1 MSAVPGATM
10 GEVLRFHAG
19 RRPDKPAFETLDGR
33 SLSFGQLNRRVN
45 RLCAALHQWGLRKGD
60 RVAVLSRNRPEYME
74 AFGVSKAGYIVVPLN
89 WRLAEQELLK
99 LLAHSAPEVLIVDEA
114 YLDLV
119 DGLRAQLP
127 GLRHFV
133 SLGARRDG
141 WVSYEALVGER
152 SGEAL
157 AGDTD
162 YVADALA
169 QEPETEATT
178 GDVLCL
184 VYTSGTTGAPKGVM
198 LTHRGLMDNCRASA
212 VDSLVLT
219 EDDYAV
225 AVMPMFHV
233 GGMWY
238 HLFPCFASGAT
249 TLLLPEFDPG
259 VLLRELA
266 ARKAT
271 NVHVVPTMLNAMLNH
286 PLAQSVDLSHLRLMF
301 YAASSMPAE
310 LLRRAMQCFR
320 QCGFVQGYGS
330 TEAGMVTALS
340 PADHVRASQ
349 PGGEQLLSS
358 CGRALPGRE
367 VRISEE
373 SGAVLPHGRIG
384 EIESHSP
391 GAMAGYWHDAAA
403 TARVLREGW
412 LKTGDLGHMD
422 AEGYVYLVD
431 RKNDMVVTGG
441 ENVYPTEVEAFFYE
455 DPDVLEAAVFGV
467 PDPQWVE
474 RVVAAVVLRPGVT
487 LDERELIQRLRAR
500 LAGYKCPKN
509 IFFTDDLPK
518 SGAGKVLRKDLRK
531 QYGGAAAG
539 AGDMPQAATAGGG
552 RKAMEPGSKP

>member
-1 MSAVPGATM
+1 MNAVSCATM
-10 GEVLRFHAG
+10 GDVLRFHASH
-19 RRPDKPAFETLDGR
+19 RPGKPAFETLDGR
-33 SLSFGQLNRRVN
+33 TVSFGQLNRRVN
-45 RLCAALHQWGLRKGD
+45 RLCSVLHEWGLRKGE

-99 LLAHSAPEVLIVDEA
+99 LLAHSAPAVLIVDEA

-119 DGLRAQLP
+119 DGLRSQLP

-133 SLGARRDG
+133 SLGTRREG
-141 WVSYEALVGER
+141 WISYETLAGGD
-152 SGEAL
+152 SGESVT
-157 AGDTD
+157 G
-162 YVADALA
+162 DALA
-169 QEPETEATT
+169 QEPGAEASAD
-178 GDVLCL
+178 DVLCL

-286 PLAQSVDLSHLRLMF
+286 PLAQTVDLSHLRLMF

-340 PADHVRASQ
+340 PDDHVRASQ

-358 CGRALPGRE
+358 CGRALPRRE
-367 VRISEE
+367 VRIAGDA
-373 SGAVLPHGRIG
+373 GAVLPYGRIG
-384 EIESHSP
+384 EIESRSP

-487 LDERELIQRLRAR
+487 LDEQELMQRLRAR

-518 SGAGKVLRKDLRK
+518 SGAGKVLRKELRK
-531 QYGGAAAG
+531 QYGSVAASG
-539 AGDMPQAATAGGG
+539 VRGMPQAAEDGE
-552 RKAMEPGSKP
+552 RNAMEPGSKA